1 VRYLIIFFLGVF
13 IMASEVKHID
23 IKGEQIP
30 VVYEHSKQLPIV
42 TMQFIFQNSGS
53 LNTSTD
59 ALAELSAKLLNE
71 GTKKDGSVGFATKLD
86 NQALVVSSYV
96 GRESFVIEVSG
107 LKSEFPDGIKLLN
120 ELLKDPNYT
129 EDVLSKIK
137 RQKIGSLTAKLSDY
151 DYIASVSL
159 RKLLFEDTPLAR
171 SYEGTHKGIE
181 KIRLNDIKDF
191 LNSHLG
197 YNNVYILAGGD
208 ISQNEIE
215 TYSKMILSDFPKV
228 TTTLLSTVNVRKNP
242 KIEFHNQSD
251 TQQAYVY
258 FGAPFNYSYKEP
270 DQYKAKI
277 MEYILG
283 GGGFGSRIME
293 EIRVKRGLAYSAY
306 ASLNRTKNNSHL
318 SGYLQTKLES
328 QDEAMRVVK
337 EVIDDFVKNGI
348 SEDELTGAKEFLLGS
363 EPLRVETL
371 SQRLSRG
378 YDEYY
383 NERES
388 GYNQKQLELLSK
400 VTLDEMN
407 SFISSHPEIAELSF
421 SVVTKTK

>member
-1 VRYLIIFFLGVF
+1 MRYLIIFFLGVF
-13 IMASEVKHID
+13 TMATELQHID
-23 IKGEQIP
+23 IKGEKIP
-30 VVYEHSKQLPIV
+30 LIFEENKQLPIV

-53 LNTSTD
+53 LNTTKD
-59 ALAELSAKLLNE
+59 ALAELSSKLLNE

-86 NQALVVSSYV
+86 NRALTLSSYT

-107 LKSEFPDGIKLLN
+107 LKSEFPYGIKLLKK
-120 ELLKDPNYT
+120 LLKDPNYT
-129 EDVLSKIK
+129 TETLSKIK
-137 RQKIGSLTAKLSDY
+137 RQKIGALTSKLSDY
-151 DYIASVSL
+151 DYIANVGL
-159 RKLLFEDTPLAR
+159 RKLLFEGTPLAR
-171 SYEGTHKGIE
+171 PYEGEPKEIE
-181 KIRLNDIKDF
+181 KLTIDDIKGF

-197 YNNVYILAGGD
+197 YNNVLILAGGD
-208 ISQNEIE
+208 INHDDVVK
-215 TYSKMILSDFPKV
+215 YSKDILDGLPNVKTKQLTSVFPIKI
-228 TTTLLSTVNVRKNP
+228 P
-242 KIEFHNQSD
+242 KTEFNNQKD
-251 TQQAYVY
+251 IQQAYIY

-318 SGYLQTKLES
+318 NGYLQTKLES

-337 EVIDDFVKNGI
+337 EVINEFVKNGI
-348 SEDELTGAKEFLLGS
+348 TKDELTGAKEFLVGS

-371 SQRLSRG
+371 AQRLGRG

-383 NERES
+383 NDREQ
-388 GYNQKQLELLSK
+388 GYNKVQLDLLAN
-400 VTLDEMN
+400 VTLKEMN
-407 SFISSHPEIAELSF
+407 EFISSHAEIANLSF
-421 SVVTKTK
+421 YVVTKAK